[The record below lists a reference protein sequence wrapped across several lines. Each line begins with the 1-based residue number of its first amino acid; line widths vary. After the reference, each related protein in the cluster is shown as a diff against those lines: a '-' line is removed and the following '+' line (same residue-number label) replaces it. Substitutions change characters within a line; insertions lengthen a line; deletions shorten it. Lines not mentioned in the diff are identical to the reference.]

1 MTESHDSRRVLLVTG
16 AASGIGAALCGRLAA
31 SDTSLVI
38 HSGSNRP
45 GAEAVAEIAR
55 NAGAETLVSIGDLT
69 QPATAADLI
78 DEIQRAFG
86 RLDGFVNNAG
96 FPDRRPFG
104 ELDNDGML
112 HSFEAMT
119 GAFFR
124 LATAALP
131 LLRAAPYGRVVAV
144 SSFVAHRFHLGGETF
159 TASAAAKSGL
169 EALARALASQ
179 TATDGVTVNTVIPGY
194 IRKDAEIGASEQEMA
209 ERRTGFRRIPMNRVG
224 LPDEVAAVIEF
235 LLSEDAA
242 YVTGQEI
249 HVDGGL
255 ML

>member
-1 MTESHDSRRVLLVTG
+1 MTETDDTRRVLLITG
-16 AASGIGAALCGRLAA
+16 AASGIGAALCGRLAGPA
-31 SDTSLVI
+31 TALAI
-38 HSGSNRP
+38 HSGTNRA
-45 GAEAVAEIAR
+45 GAEAVAETAR
-55 NAGAETLVSIGDLT
+55 GAGAETLVSLGDLT
-69 QPATAADLI
+69 EPETAADLI
-78 DEIQRAFG
+78 GEIQQTFG

-104 ELDNDGML
+104 ELDNDGLL

-131 LLRAAPYGRVVAV
+131 LLRAAPYGRVVAI
-144 SSFVAHRFHLGGETF
+144 SSFVTHRLHLGGETF
-159 TASAAAKSGL
+159 TASAAAKAGL
-169 EALARALASQ
+169 EGLARALASQ
-179 TATDGVTVNTVIPGY
+179 VAADGVTVNSVVPGY
-194 IRKDAEIGASEQEMA
+194 IRKDAEIGSSEQEMA

-235 LLSEDAA
+235 LLSKDAG
-242 YVTGQEI
+242 YVTGQAI